1 MKSLLG
7 EIITWPKKM
16 SMTALIAIT
25 VTNEEK
31 AKRAGQVSPCRSREV
46 FNAWYRFCREI
57 DKAVIHRL
65 TDPPSRR
72 STNSVV
78 RSGSSFEDGK

>member
-7 EIITWPKKM
+7 EITTWPKKM

-31 AKRAGQVSPCRSREV
+31 AKQAGHRRASSAPVV
-46 FNAWYRFCREI
+46 KFHKLDHEI
-57 DKAVIHRL
+57 SETRAKVIHQHDKR
-65 TDPPSRR
+65 DQ
-72 STNSVV
+72 N
-78 RSGSSFEDGK
+78 

>member
-31 AKRAGQVSPCRSREV
+31 AKQAGLSPATGAVKFSTRGTVS
-46 FNAWYRFCREI
+46 
-57 DKAVIHRL
+57 AVKSAK
-65 TDPPSRR
+65 P
-72 STNSVV
+72 
-78 RSGSSFEDGK
+78 

>member
-31 AKRAGQVSPCRSREV
+31 AEASGAKSRHAGAVKISACRTVS
-46 FNAWYRFCREI
+46 
-57 DKAVIHRL
+57 AVEW
-65 TDPPSRR
+65 TKP
-72 STNSVV
+72 
-78 RSGSSFEDGK
+78 

>member
-7 EIITWPKKM
+7 EITTWPKKM

-31 AKRAGQVSPCRSREV
+31 AKRAG
-46 FNAWYRFCREI
+46 
-57 DKAVIHRL
+57 HRRASSA
-65 TDPPSRR
+65 P
-72 STNSVV
+72 VV
-78 RSGSSFEDGK
+78 KFHN